1 MTQGTKAS
9 IFQPLGPMPM
19 NQMMVMTLIPGM
31 EWRRDWFPQVQ
42 ILFTI
47 EHGHGVMEVQS
58 SRPGLYI
65 SSDLSSKIWA
75 SIWIQEYWFLNMG
88 SLVMINIELFVTGR
102 ICMFL
107 RHLGTLMAA
116 IESQVQRLE
125 SQKLLTLQWLLE
137 SMAAITIY
145 WVVYNCLEII
155 LKPCSFGCYALMLP
169 QSSITDNRE
178 SQILIKSIIHM
189 LGNILV

>member
-1 MTQGTKAS
+1 
-9 IFQPLGPMPM
+9 
-19 NQMMVMTLIPGM
+19 M

-125 SQKLLTLQWLLE
+125 S
-137 SMAAITIY
+137 
-145 WVVYNCLEII
+145 
-155 LKPCSFGCYALMLP
+155 
-169 QSSITDNRE
+169 
-178 SQILIKSIIHM
+178 
-189 LGNILV
+189 